1 MFESAKEILLWI
13 AGMLVVAGITILA
26 VIFIVDSFIDPY
38 NPSDPL
44 ASQGGLQ
51 QQQDIRR

>member
-1 MFESAKEILLWI
+1 MFGSAKDLLLWI
-13 AGMLVVAGITILA
+13 AGTLVVAGIPILA